1 MHLRLK
7 KPEIPTLK
15 ISIFAKIIL
24 KMKVLIISYYWPPA
38 GGPGVQRWLKF
49 AKYLPENGIEPIVYT
64 PKNPSYPIVDYDLLN
79 EVPTNAT
86 VINQSILEPYAWAYR
101 FSKDQSKTISSGI
114 IADESQQT
122 WKEKFMLWIRGNL
135 FIPDARVLWV
145 KPSVRFLTRYIQ
157 ENQIETIITTGPP
170 HSVHLIGL
178 ALKKKLKVQWIAD
191 FRDPWTTIGYHKALK
206 LSNYARLRHEYLE
219 KKVLTKAS
227 KIIVTSPTTQKEFLL
242 KTEKPIR
249 VITNGYDNQPFIP
262 MQLDK
267 DFSLAHTGSFLS
279 NRNPLI
285 LWKCL
290 KELCAE
296 FPEFKTDLRIKLAG
310 KVSDKIL
317 ETLESFGLFDNLENV
332 GYVSHNQVLSIQK
345 NAQILL
351 LIEIDSIETK
361 GIIPGKLFEYMV
373 SERPIIALGPEDSDI
388 QEIIQK
394 TNTGVFFEYDQKEE
408 LKQHILNSY
417 HLYKN
422 HQLKSNAV
430 GLQPYSRKKLTQK
443 LADFIKS

>member
-1 MHLRLK
+1 
-7 KPEIPTLK
+7 
-15 ISIFAKIIL
+15 
-24 KMKVLIISYYWPPA
+24 MKVLIITYYWPPA

-49 AKYLPENGIEPIVYT
+49 AKYLPENGVEPIIYI

-79 EVPTNAT
+79 EVPQN
-86 VINQSILEPYAWAYR
+86 IQIISQPIIEPYAWAYR

-114 IADESQQT
+114 IADESKQT

-145 KPSVRFLTRYIQ
+145 SPSVKFLSNYIQ
-157 ENQIETIITTGPP
+157 ENHIETIITTGPP

-178 ALKKKLKVQWIAD
+178 ALKKKHKLQWIAD

-219 KKVLTKAS
+219 RKVLKKAS
-227 KIIVTSPTTQKEFLL
+227 KIVVTSPTTQKEFLL
-242 KTEKPIR
+242 KTEKPIQ
-249 VITNGYDNQPFIP
+249 VITNGYDTQPFISYA
-262 MQLDK
+262 LDEH
-267 DFSLAHTGSFLS
+267 FSLAHTGSFLS
-279 NRNPLI
+279 DRNPLI

-290 KELCAE
+290 KEMCKE
-296 FPEFKTDLRIKLAG
+296 NPEFKTDLRIKLAG
-310 KVSDKIL
+310 KVSDKLI
-317 ETLESFGLFDNLENV
+317 ETLDSFRLTDNLENL
-332 GYVSHNQVLSIQK
+332 GYVSHSQVLSIQK
-345 NAQILL
+345 NSQILL

-373 SERPIIALGPEDSDI
+373 SERPIIALGPEGSDI

-394 TNTGVFFEYDQKEE
+394 TNTGVFFEYDQKDE
-408 LKQHILNSY
+408 LKQYILDCY
-417 HLYKN
+417 QLYKSK
-422 HQLKSNAV
+422 QLKSNAV

>member
-145 KPSVRFLTRYIQ
+145 KPSVRFLSNYIQ

-178 ALKKKLKVQWIAD
+178 ALKKKFKIQWIAD
-191 FRDPWTTIGYHKALK
+191 FRDPMTTVLK
-206 LSNYARLRHEYLE
+206 NH
-219 KKVLTKAS
+219 S
-227 KIIVTSPTTQKEFLL
+227 KIE
-242 KTEKPIR
+242 
-249 VITNGYDNQPFIP
+249 
-262 MQLDK
+262 
-267 DFSLAHTGSFLS
+267 
-279 NRNPLI
+279 
-285 LWKCL
+285 KCL
-290 KELCAE
+290 K
-296 FPEFKTDLRIKLAG
+296 KMK
-310 KVSDKIL
+310 
-317 ETLESFGLFDNLENV
+317 
-332 GYVSHNQVLSIQK
+332 
-345 NAQILL
+345 
-351 LIEIDSIETK
+351 
-361 GIIPGKLFEYMV
+361 
-373 SERPIIALGPEDSDI
+373 
-388 QEIIQK
+388 
-394 TNTGVFFEYDQKEE
+394 
-408 LKQHILNSY
+408 
-417 HLYKN
+417 
-422 HQLKSNAV
+422 
-430 GLQPYSRKKLTQK
+430 
-443 LADFIKS
+443 